1 MADSCDRMRLDKWL
15 WVARFFKTRSLAS
28 ESIDAGK
35 VSVNGVRAK
44 RAREVGAGDEISF
57 TRGREPFRLT
67 VVAIAPNRGPAVS
80 AQRLYSESEESVA
93 ARAALN
99 EARRVAP
106 EPASGRR
113 GRPTKQD
120 RRQIQRFRAS

>member
-1 MADSCDRMRLDKWL
+1 MAESSDRMRLDKWL

-57 TRGREPFRLT
+57 TREGSH
-67 VVAIAPNRGPAVS
+67 S
-80 AQRLYSESEESVA
+80 ASPLSRSRRTA
-93 ARAALN
+93 AR
-99 EARRVAP
+99 R
-106 EPASGRR
+106 
-113 GRPTKQD
+113 
-120 RRQIQRFRAS
+120 

>member
-1 MADSCDRMRLDKWL
+1 MFTGIVEEIGRVAAVEHREVLTTLVTESRQVHEGAQLGDSI
-15 WVARFFKTRSLAS
+15 A
-28 ESIDAGK
+28 
-35 VSVNGVRAK
+35 VNGVC
-44 RAREVGAGDEISF
+44 
-57 TRGREPFRLT
+57 LT

-99 EARRVAP
+99 EARSVAP

-120 RRQIQRFRAS
+120 RRQIQRLRAS